1 MKIEQGILIPSTLTP
16 VGEGITGAN
25 YAIVFISGVSQRCV
39 VKKAGDR
46 EIAAECLCA
55 LLGDNLSLPTLVPVV
70 VTDPRDNTL
79 WFGAREAGYP
89 SLSSRLNIGAHA
101 NAIQMVALA
110 SVLSAW
116 SQVGQVISFD
126 ELIAN
131 GDRNPGNILWN
142 GAQFTIIDHERTLG
156 IQPKQLNKLA
166 VFATNQFQPL
176 LVASVQ
182 SASTSAAMA
191 QQALLGMG
199 ATVWQV
205 IAAEFAGTPPAVAQ
219 HCATFVAFAQG
230 NLGSLTSNTA
240 NAMTPMFAGQQP

>member
-1 MKIEQGILIPSTLTP
+1 MKIEQGILIPSTLSS
-16 VGEGITGAN
+16 VGEGITGAS

-39 VKKAGDR
+39 VKKVGDR

-55 LLGDNLSLPTLVPVV
+55 LLGDALSLPSLVPVV

-89 SLSSRLNIGAHA
+89 SLSSRFNIGEHA
-101 NAIQMVALA
+101 DAMQMAAIA

-116 SQVGQVISFD
+116 FQIGQVISFD
-126 ELIAN
+126 ELVAN

-156 IQPKQLNKLA
+156 IQPKQMNKLA
-166 VFATNQFQPL
+166 FFATNRFQPQ

-199 ATVWQV
+199 ATAWQV
-205 IAAEFAGTPPAVAQ
+205 IAAEFAGTPPAVSQ

-230 NLGSLTSNTA
+230 NLGSLTSNTV
-240 NAMTPMFAGQQP
+240 NAMTPLLVGQQP